1 MREKR
6 KVERF
11 DLHIDA
17 MLNFQYESRVA
28 KEIKL
33 RSRDI
38 SCDGVFLETS
48 NPLPI
53 GTRVELNL
61 LLNQL
66 ELSDQSIDEKIKIYK
81 SGKVIRSNDQGIAIE
96 FDNHNKVSQLKQQP

>member
-38 SCDGVFLETS
+38 SCDGVFLETT

-53 GTRVELNL
+53 GTKVDLNL
-61 LLNQL
+61 LVSHQEINSHLKN
-66 ELSDQSIDEKIKIYK
+66 EKTNIST
-81 SGKVIRSNDQGIAIE
+81 SGKVVRANEEGMVIE
-96 FDNHNKVSQLKQQP
+96 FDKTHKVSQLKLST